1 MEQHTN
7 TLPRRITIDDFFAPP
22 RRTGATIS
30 PDGTRIAF
38 LAPWRNRLNVWIED
52 LDPDETGSI
61 AESRC
66 VTADDTRSVLSY
78 RWTDDP
84 RWLLYLQDTGGDENW
99 HVFRVDLDTPGAPAV
114 DLTPHPGARALALE
128 PASGRP
134 GVMTLLLNARDVS
147 RFDLYEIHVASGEL
161 TLVAES
167 PGVGQSWVPGH
178 DRELF
183 CTAITDDRRF
193 EISRRDPTTGTL
205 TPITSYDGDDNPY
218 GVTLATMTPDG
229 TGMWVGSNRGRD
241 RTRLVRVDLATGEET
256 EVDSHPTLELDAD
269 RRAVAGMSSALIRN
283 RATDALIGVRY
294 LGERQVIH
302 ALDPEFA
309 DVLAELATLSDGDI
323 GELSSDL
330 DGRRW
335 VVSFIHDRDPG
346 VTWLYDHGTGERRQL
361 FRPFPHLDPDALAP
375 MMPVTITARD
385 GLDLPSYL
393 TLPIGVEPI
402 DLPMVLL
409 VHGGPWFRD
418 SWGYQQ
424 TVQLLANRGYAVLQ
438 VNFRG
443 SIGYGR
449 AHTQAAIGE
458 FAGAMH
464 DDLLD
469 AVDWAV
475 TQGYADRDRVAIFGG
490 SYGGYAALVGAAFT
504 PEVFAAA
511 VDYVGISD
519 LENFMRTQPAFLG
532 AGIANNWYRYV
543 GDPDIPE
550 QAADMRAR
558 SPISRVD
565 DIVRPLMVAQGA
577 NDPRVVKAES
587 DTIVTALRDRGVD
600 VDYLVADDEGHGF
613 VNPENQ
619 ITLHHA
625 IERFLARH
633 LGGRTA

>member
-7 TLPRRITIDDFFAPP
+7 TLPRLISIDDFFAPP

-38 LAPWRNRLNVWIED
+38 LAPRGDRLNIWVQD
-52 LDPDETGSI
+52 LDSDDEPQ
-61 AESRC
+61 C
-66 VTADDTRSVLSY
+66 VSADETRSVRNH

-99 HVFRVDLDTPGAPAV
+99 HVFRVDLEAPGAPTV
-114 DLTPHPGARALALE
+114 DLTPHPGARAVGLE
-128 PASGRP
+128 PAPGRP

-147 RFDLYEIHVASGEL
+147 VFDLYEIHVASGEL
-161 TLVAES
+161 TLVAEG
-167 PGVGQSWVPGH
+167 PGVGKAWVPGR
-178 DRELF
+178 DGELY
-183 CTAITDDRRF
+183 CTAITEDRRF
-193 EISRRDPTTGTL
+193 EISRRDPVSGAL
-205 TPITSYDGDDNPY
+205 TPIISYDGDDNPY
-218 GVTLATMTPDG
+218 GVTVATMTPDG
-229 TGMWVGSNRGRD
+229 TGMWISTNRDRD
-241 RTRLVRVDLATGEET
+241 RTRLVRVDLATGAET

-269 RRAVAGMSSALIRN
+269 RRAVADMSSPLIRD
-283 RATDALIGVRY
+283 RATDELIGVRY

-302 ALDPEFA
+302 ALDADFA
-309 DVLAELATLSDGDI
+309 DVLAELETLSDGDI

-335 VVSFIHDRDPG
+335 VVSFTHDRDPG
-346 VTWLYDHGTGERRQL
+346 ATWLYDHSTGERRLL
-361 FRPFPHLDPDALAP
+361 FRPFPHLDPESLAP
-375 MMPVTITARD
+375 MVPVTITARD

-393 TLPIGVEPI
+393 TLPVGVEPT

-409 VHGGPWFRD
+409 VHGGPWYRD

-424 TVQLLANRGYAVLQ
+424 VVQMLANRGYAVLQ
-438 VNFRG
+438 ANFRG
-443 SIGYGR
+443 SIGYGK

-464 DDLLD
+464 NDLLD

-475 TQGYADRDRVAIFGG
+475 AQGYVDRDRVAIFGG

-511 VDYVGISD
+511 IDYVGISD
-519 LENFMRTQPAFLG
+519 LENFMNTQPAFLG

-543 GDPDIPE
+543 GDPNVPE

-558 SPISRVD
+558 SPISRVGN
-565 DIVRPLMVAQGA
+565 IVRPLMVAQGA

-587 DTIVTALRDRGVD
+587 DTIVAALAERGVD

-613 VNPENQ
+613 VNPENE
-619 ITLHHA
+619 ITLYRTV
-625 IERFLARH
+625 ERFLARH